1 MGIFHSY
8 ISLPEGRISCN
19 FNRLIWGT
27 NDFHSKKQRCRNMS
41 QDMDVFSC
49 YPPFGGCV
57 QWPYGGRVKHPPK
70 SHEKSVAGCD
80 QSLWCGCLLREHEQP
95 WRRIAI
101 LLDSR
106 IWYMDMIYD
115 IYIHIYIYIYIIILY
130 IYIYYITLYI
140 VYIYIICVC
149 VSYK

>member
-1 MGIFHSY
+1 
-8 ISLPEGRISCN
+8 
-19 FNRLIWGT
+19 
-27 NDFHSKKQRCRNMS
+27 MS

-106 IWYMDMIYD
+106 IWYMDMIYIYTYIF
-115 IYIHIYIYIYIIILY
+115 IYIHIYILLYYIYIILHYTLY
-130 IYIYYITLYI
+130 IYILY
-140 VYIYIICVC
+140 VC
-149 VSYK
+149 VSHINSLRNVFWLCPTMSLIPFVYVNPITHEDIRPF